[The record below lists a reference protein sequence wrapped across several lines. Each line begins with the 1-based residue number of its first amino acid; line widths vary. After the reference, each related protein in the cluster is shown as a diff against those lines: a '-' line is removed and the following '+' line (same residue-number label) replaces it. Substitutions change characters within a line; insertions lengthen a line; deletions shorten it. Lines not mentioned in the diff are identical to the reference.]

1 MLQSNATL
9 DILVNGQR
17 VDILN
22 RSSINLRINNTVYD
36 PTEISRKQAE
46 YSFSF
51 NLPTTPNNNKI
62 FEYANELAKLNK
74 FKKYYNCEVYA
85 DGKLIFSGNLRISS
99 IQKGFYNVNLVNIK
113 INSIDD
119 IFGDMKMNELDLTVP
134 YNGAGSINA
143 YNEALATQSG
153 KIIVPDSNDY
163 SGQLMI
169 EANPSVIF
177 PLVSYGAFQKSPS
190 STQYDY
196 NFYTS
201 KFQLDKW
208 NQWFHE
214 SFNPSPRLIDVVKRY
229 FEQKGFTLSG
239 DVLNDEVIT
248 NLYMSTNIAD
258 EQKPVYNLGA
268 YPMGSCSISAEFS
281 TYKDNNTGQ
290 TSVWANSLQHDLE
303 FPYDAQGDNWN
314 IPSVQ
319 IYDIWASSN
328 TKKTVRNAGGGTL
341 TYMFDNDDSCIV
353 IPADGLYKIKM
364 QVSNTKLVANQS
376 ATVKEWYFDLYDGFE
391 YKQADITITNDLQE
405 DMPIEIQLVR
415 NTDNCELIHGIHQ
428 WSRRYGRS
436 DTKAVWQTAYPHEAC
451 KGSRIPSK
459 SLTTTSSGFG
469 GGRNTGTHGYASTI
483 DDGGRRRPG
492 YRTTT
497 VSGGTFGGTRS
508 TSARQFGGL
517 RGYNADKGYMP
528 RENELLCYDPLVNS
542 GFICGISS
550 MSNGTPAVIK
560 NGYSWNPSVADK
572 YGAKYNQTG
581 YYQVTEQGQQSGNLV
596 WTKTQYNQNT
606 LQDSTG
612 CTATVSNDILSGT
625 IEMICELQ
633 KNDILVLKAVARNWE
648 NDRGNF
654 FYDFDVNVQVDISAY
669 SPGTVEEMTYK
680 NRGWD
685 SPSEFSR
692 DLQLGEFM
700 NKETKV
706 SDFIQDFVKQF
717 NLSVYNEGNV
727 VYMNKQK
734 LDDRQRY
741 AINIDD
747 RVINSDVESALIEYP
762 ASMKVNYKIDTEEW
776 GFETTVPA
784 ERLNYPDWAQYG
796 DYGTSKVVI
805 STFDDAKDETVD
817 LKHSYT
823 YYDTFKVLD
832 DNNTELGTI
841 TIPVISKFSYMIDG
855 YDYEESMKVDGKG
868 LPIRYWF
875 RGNDTGFTVNVNCQN
890 DAGDYGKIAKIYD
903 TKNER
908 NGIELSYKDKEG
920 TLLRRYFNI
929 NPSLDTNYIIV
940 NCYLTAEEYT
950 LLKKGA
956 NVIFD
961 SDVYVVSE
969 IRGYDPMGVN
979 ETELTLI
986 KQN

>member
-74 FKKYYNCEVYA
+74 FKKYYSCEVYA

-143 YNEALATQSG
+143 YNEALAAQSG
-153 KIIVPDSNDY
+153 KILVPDSNDY
-163 SGQLMI
+163 SGQLMV
-169 EANPSVIF
+169 EVNPSVIF

-229 FEQKGFTLSG
+229 FEQKGFILSG

-268 YPMGSCSISAEFS
+268 FPMGSCSISAEFS
-281 TYKDNNTGQ
+281 TYKDNNTG
-290 TSVWANSLQHDLE
+290 TTASYANSLQHDLE

-353 IPADGLYKIKM
+353 IPADGLYKIRM
-364 QVSNTKLVANQS
+364 NVSEARLAANQS

-405 DMPIEIQLVR
+405 DMPIEVQLVR

-436 DTKAVWQTAYPHEAC
+436 GTKDVWQTAYPHEAS
-451 KGSRIPSK
+451 KGSRNPSK

-469 GGRNTGTHGYASTI
+469 GGRNTGTHGTES
-483 DDGGRRRPG
+483 GNVGSGRRP
-492 YRTTT
+492 RTTT

-508 TSARQFGGL
+508 TSSRTYGGL

-528 RENELLCYDPLVNS
+528 IEGELLCYDPLVNS

-560 NGYSWNPSVADK
+560 NGYSWNPSVSDK
-572 YGAKYNQTG
+572 YGSKYNQTG

-596 WTKTQYNQNT
+596 WTKTQYNQNA

-612 CTATVSNDILSGT
+612 CTAIISNDTLSGT

-648 NDRGNF
+648 SDRGNF

-680 NRGWD
+680 NRGWN

-706 SDFIQDFVKQF
+706 SDFIQDFIKQF

-727 VYMNKQK
+727 IYMNKQK

-741 AINIDD
+741 AVNIDD

-832 DNNTELGTI
+832 SNNTELGTI